1 MYLNVYYVITSYM
14 YFNVH
19 YVITSGLPIDSAH
32 IDGLSALF
40 IHQHPGIEMVMAFM
54 RYMAF
59 VTKFIPARP
68 M

>member
-1 MYLNVYYVITSYM
+1 M

-19 YVITSGLPIDSAH
+19 YVITSGLPIDSAP

-40 IHQHPGIEMVMAFM
+40 IHHHPGIEMVMAFM